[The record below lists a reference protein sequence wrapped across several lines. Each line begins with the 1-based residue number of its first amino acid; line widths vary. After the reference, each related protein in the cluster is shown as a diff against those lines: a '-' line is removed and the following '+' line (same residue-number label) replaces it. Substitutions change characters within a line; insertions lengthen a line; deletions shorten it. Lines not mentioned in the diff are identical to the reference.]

1 MKKIA
6 LVTGIT
12 GQDGSYLTELLLSKG
27 YEIHGI
33 IRRASTFNTGRIDH
47 LLGDPRLHL
56 HYGDMSDG
64 TGLRRILEIAR
75 PDEVYNLAAMS
86 HVRVS
91 YDQPKYTADVVGI
104 GTLRLLDA
112 VRDMKAPIRLYQA
125 SSSEQFGNAL
135 PMQSEN
141 TPFAPVSPYGVAK
154 VFAHQIAVM
163 HREAYGMFVT
173 CGILFNHESPRRAE
187 TFVTRKITRAVTR
200 IALGLQNTLR
210 LGNLDAYR
218 DWGHA
223 KDYVQAMWLM
233 LQQEKS
239 DDYVIATGKTHT
251 VREFLTAAFH
261 EVGIQDWKR
270 YVAYDERYVRP
281 VEVEALCGNVE
292 KASRKFRWSHTIGM
306 TELVREMVA
315 ADMVLAEREKSL
327 KEMGHA

>member
-1 MKKIA
+1 MKKTA
-6 LVTGIT
+6 LITGIT
-12 GQDGSYLTELLLSKG
+12 GQDGSYLSELLLSKG
-27 YEIHGI
+27 YEVHGI
-33 IRRASTFNTGRIDH
+33 IRRASSFNTGRIDH
-47 LLGDPRLHL
+47 ILSRLHL

-64 TGLRRILEIAR
+64 TGLRRILELAN
-75 PDEVYNLAAMS
+75 PNEVYNLAAMS

-91 YDQPKYTADVVGI
+91 YDQPEYTADSIAI

-112 VRDMKAPIRLYQA
+112 IRDMRVPIRYYQA

-135 PMQSEN
+135 PVQSET

-163 HREAYGMFVT
+163 HREAYGMFVA

-200 IALGLQNTLR
+200 IALGLQQEVR

-233 LQQEKS
+233 LQQEEP
-239 DDYVIATGKTHT
+239 DDFVIATGKTHT
-251 VREFLTAAFH
+251 VREFLTEVFR
-261 EVGIQDWKR
+261 EVGIRDWKR
-270 YVAYDERYVRP
+270 HVVYDERYVRP
-281 VEVEALCGNVE
+281 VEVEVLCGSVE
-292 KASRKFRWSHTIGM
+292 KANRKFGWSHTIGM

-315 ADMVLAEREKSL
+315 ADTILAQREKSL
-327 KEMGHA
+327 KELGHA